1 MSAIF
6 ESRSVRSFLP
16 KRVVR
21 RGLLAVYLLCI
32 GVCFTPAQPITEMGM
47 PTSVNETL
55 AFTPFAIQPLLSMA
69 ANQGVFWRP
78 DWALALPVDA
88 FELTADSP
96 CPRSITVSLDGAE
109 YRVAWKPD
117 GSLSAF
123 PTFVNNVF
131 TQLTLTATGGFVI
144 ASTPHCTLT
153 FIGAA
158 SSNAPPAMAPPMAQI
173 ALAGGAVYFAALDFA
188 GDLIAET
195 WYDADGAA
203 IALFSSRLA
212 ATRTES
218 SVQPEPQVPITLE
231 SRIAEARLVDTPA
244 ADSAEYNTTHERY
257 DYDSFGN
264 ISAIESPRGNF
275 TAVYVQ
281 PHRPRYWQTVV
292 GATRWHYTLQWD
304 DAGHLTRLTG
314 VAGPV
319 VVEAGDGLT
328 EATVPHTSDTNVE
341 VDLRY
346 DYTFDERGNW
356 VERRETRMIRRLGVL
371 VPSAGATVKRNI
383 EYGVGL

>member
-1 MSAIF
+1 M
-6 ESRSVRSFLP
+6 
-16 KRVVR
+16 KRVVW
-21 RGLLAVYLLCI
+21 RGLLAAYLLCI
-32 GVCFTPAQPITEMGM
+32 GVCFVSAQPITEMS
-47 PTSVNETL
+47 TDVNETP
-55 AFTPFAIQPLLSMA
+55 AFTPFAIEPLLSMT
-69 ANQGVFWRP
+69 ANQDIFWRP

-96 CPRSITVSLDGAE
+96 RPRAITVSLDGAE

-123 PTFVNNVF
+123 PAFVNNVF
-131 TQLTLTATGGFVI
+131 TQLTLTAAGGFVI
-144 ASTPHCTLT
+144 AGAPHCTLT
-153 FIGAA
+153 FPGAA
-158 SSNAPPAMAPPMAQI
+158 NSNVPPAMAPPVMAPPAMAQI
-173 ALAGGAVYFAALDFA
+173 AVAGGAVYFAALDFA

-195 WYDADGAA
+195 WYDADGNA

-218 SVQPEPQVPITLE
+218 LIQPEPKVPITLE
-231 SRIAEARLVDTPA
+231 SRIANTLLAETRLSETPVA
-244 ADSAEYNTTHERY
+244 GSAEYNTTYERY

-264 ISAIESPRGNF
+264 ITAIESPHGNF

-281 PHRPRYWQTVV
+281 LHRPRYWQTIV
-292 GATRWHYTLQWD
+292 GATRWRYTLQWD

-319 VVEAGDGLT
+319 VVEA
-328 EATVPHTSDTNVE
+328 EPTVPRNTSDTNAE

-346 DYTFDERGNW
+346 DYIFDAHGNW
-356 VERRETRMIRRLGVL
+356 VERRETRMIRRLGAL
-371 VPSAGATVKRNI
+371 VPSAGATVKRRI
-383 EYGVGL
+383 EYGAGL